1 MLSVTF
7 YEIELPI
14 KINKI
19 LLIATNML
27 SIPFNEIMLNNVY
40 EIELQI
46 C

>member
-19 LLIATNML
+19 LKIASLLHN
-27 SIPFNEIMLNNVY
+27 SIILTINVNRIIEIAS
-40 EIELQI
+40 QI